1 MSPCRRAWRRVS
13 VSAMIEVRNLFK
25 SYGRGEACVHAL
37 QGISMVIKSGGFL
50 AVMGPSGSGKTTLMN
65 ILGCIDTQT
74 RGDYVFAG
82 TDVRRLSN
90 QGKVYLRNRRIGFIF
105 QSFYLL
111 PTLTARQNIELPMV
125 YSGIS
130 PKERRK
136 KSSEL
141 LELTGLEGRSHHFPS
156 ELSGGQRQRV
166 AIARALVNSPGLIL
180 ADEPTGNLDSRTG
193 DDIMRMLIE
202 LNKQGATIVLIT
214 HEQNVAACA
223 NDLIV
228 LKDGYIVEAAGS

>member
-1 MSPCRRAWRRVS
+1 MSV
-13 VSAMIEVRNLFK
+13 MIEINNLCK
-25 SYGRGEACVHAL
+25 TYGRGDTCVHAL
-37 QGISMVIKSGGFL
+37 QGITLAIKPGGFL

-74 RGDYVFAG
+74 CGDYIFAG
-82 TDVRRLSN
+82 TDVRRLTN

-111 PTLTARQNIELPMV
+111 PSLTARQNIELPMV

-130 PKERRK
+130 PRERRK
-136 KSSEL
+136 KSTEL
-141 LELTGLEGRSHHFPS
+141 LEMTGLEERASHFPS

-166 AIARALVNSPGLIL
+166 AIARALVNAPSLIL

-193 DDIMRMLIE
+193 DDIMKMLKA
-202 LNKQGATIVLIT
+202 LNDRGATIVLIT
-214 HEQNVAACA
+214 HERHVADSAKE
-223 NDLIV
+223 LII
-228 LKDGYIVEAAGS
+228 LKDGNVVAEGS

>member
-1 MSPCRRAWRRVS
+1 MSAI
-13 VSAMIEVRNLFK
+13 IEVRDLCK
-25 SYGRGEACVHAL
+25 TYGKGEARVHAL
-37 QGISMVIKSGGFL
+37 RGITLSIQPGGFL

-74 RGDYVFAG
+74 RGDYIFAG
-82 TDVRRLSN
+82 TDVRRLTS

-125 YSGIS
+125 YSGVP
-130 PKERRK
+130 PKERHK
-136 KSSEL
+136 ISSEL
-141 LELTGLEGRSHHFPS
+141 LEMTGLSSRANHLPS

-166 AIARALVNSPGLIL
+166 AIARALVNNPSLIL

-193 DDIMRMLIE
+193 ADIMRMLVD
-202 LNKQGATIVLIT
+202 LNKAGATIVLIT
-214 HEQNVAACA
+214 HERSVADNAKE
-223 NDLIV
+223 LIV
-228 LKDGYIVEAAGS
+228 LKDGCVVEKVS

>member
-1 MSPCRRAWRRVS
+1 MSAI
-13 VSAMIEVRNLFK
+13 IEVRDLCK
-25 SYGRGEACVHAL
+25 TYGKGETCVHAL
-37 QGISMVIKSGGFL
+37 RGITLSIQPGGFL

-74 RGDYVFAG
+74 RGDYIFAG

-90 QGKVYLRNRRIGFIF
+90 QAKVYLRNRRIGFIF

-125 YSGIS
+125 YSGIP
-130 PKERRK
+130 PKERHK

-141 LELTGLEGRSHHFPS
+141 LEMTGLASRANHLPS

-166 AIARALVNSPGLIL
+166 AIARALVNNPSLIL

-193 DDIMRMLIE
+193 ADIMRMLVD
-202 LNKQGATIVLIT
+202 LNKAGETIVLIT
-214 HEQNVAACA
+214 HERSVADNAKE
-223 NDLIV
+223 LIV
-228 LKDGYIVEAAGS
+228 LKDGCVVEKVS